1 MLDPSN
7 EDADDLMGS
16 NGLFPGVKI
25 FSASHLGKMKII
37 SKIQHLHGEVATRPP
52 YTFDKTW

>member
-1 MLDPSN
+1 MLEPAN

-52 YTFDKTW
+52 CRTF